1 MQETSKKR
9 ALISVTDKS
18 NLAQLCTVLK
28 TYNYEIYSSG
38 GTRKHIESLGFEA
51 IEVSQY
57 TDFPEIMSGRVK
69 TLHPKIHGGLL
80 ALREDE
86 HHMQQANEHGILL
99 FDLLVVNL
107 YAFEQHASNA
117 ELSSDQVIEHID
129 IGGPSMLRSAA
140 KNFKHVCVLPGVA
153 YYDQFIQHLEQH
165 KGETTP
171 AFRQFMS
178 GQTFAI
184 TQGYDQAISNY
195 FQSIENSSTA
205 EASTT
210 AQNLNL
216 NLQAKYSLRY
226 GENPHQ
232 SAGFYTSAKNP
243 NSILEQEIPGKQLSY
258 NNILDLHA
266 TLKLIAD
273 FQDQTACAIFK
284 HNNPCGL
291 GVSSDNSILE
301 AYEKALSGDPI
312 SAFGGIVVFSKTLD
326 DSTAERM
333 LKTFTE
339 LVVAP
344 DFTPQAETLLKNK
357 KNLRYLRYNQKHLNA
372 LLQQNNIKT
381 ALDGFLIQDQDLKSF
396 DIQANQCVSEKQP
409 SEAHLKALE
418 LAWKAV
424 KHIKSN
430 AIVIC
435 NESQI
440 LGVGAG
446 QTSRIDS
453 CHIAM
458 NNAKQC
464 NAGKDILV
472 AASDA
477 FFPFKDGIETLAS
490 MGIQSIIQPGG
501 SIRDQEVIDAA
512 NQLNMSMLFTGT
524 RHFYH

>member
-1 MQETSKKR
+1 MQKTSKKR

-18 NLAQLCTVLK
+18 NLDKLCAVLK
-28 TYNYEIYSSG
+28 KFDYEIYSSG

-80 ALREDE
+80 ALREDQT
-86 HHMQQANEHGILL
+86 HMSQANQHGILM
-99 FDLLVVNL
+99 FDLLIVNL
-107 YAFEQHASNA
+107 YAFEQHARNPD
-117 ELSSDQVIEHID
+117 LNPNQVIEHID

-140 KNFKHVCVLPGVA
+140 KNFKHVCVLPDVS
-153 YYDQFIQHLEQH
+153 YYDQFIAHLQDNN
-165 KGETTP
+165 GQTTLE
-171 AFRQFMS
+171 FRQIMS
-178 GQTFAI
+178 GQTFAL
-184 TQGYDQAISNY
+184 TQRYDQAISNY
-195 FQSIENSSTA
+195 FQSILPSSPNENNTDKPS
-205 EASTT
+205 
-210 AQNLNL
+210 LYL
-216 NLQAKYSLRY
+216 NLQSKYDLRY

-232 SAGFYTSAKNP
+232 SAGFYTNNSVK
-243 NSILEQEIPGKQLSY
+243 NSILEQDIPGKQLSY

-266 TLKLIAD
+266 ALKLIAD
-273 FQDQTACAIFK
+273 FQGQTACAIFK

-291 GVSSDNSILE
+291 GISNSNSVLE
-301 AYEKALSGDPI
+301 AYEKALSGDPV

-326 DSTAERM
+326 KATTELM

-344 DFTPQAETLLKNK
+344 DFSPQAEDLLKNK
-357 KNLRYLRYNQKHLNA
+357 KNLRYLRYSSEHLNA
-372 LLQQNNIKT
+372 LLQQSNIRS

-396 DIQANQCVSEKQP
+396 EAKTNQCVSHNKPTEEQ
-409 SEAHLKALE
+409 LKALE

-446 QTSRIDS
+446 QTSRVDS

-464 NAGKDILV
+464 KANKDVLV

-477 FFPFKDGIETLAS
+477 FFPFKDGVETLAK

-501 SIRDQEVIDAA
+501 SIRDQEVIDTV
-512 NQLNMSMLFTGT
+512 NELNMSMLLTGT